1 MRSSRIQFS
10 SIQFT
15 KTRWRTVDSV
25 EIATTR
31 AADSSVKQQKKENL
45 LNNHG
50 TASRDYPG
58 IIPAPFAIAR
68 DYHRSIRL
76 LTQSLVNTDGRV
88 ATSYPLAI
96 ELFSVG
102 RMHPQAGNT
111 TGKNSY
117 IKIEI
122 FPVLSE
128 NG

>member
-1 MRSSRIQFS
+1 MRNSRIQF
-10 SIQFT
+10 T
-15 KTRWRTVDSV
+15 KIVARSRSTATRRLADFV
-25 EIATTR
+25 EKGKR
-31 AADSSVKQQKKENL
+31 EKKKRKS
-45 LNNHG
+45 LNNRG
-50 TASRDYPG
+50 TAAGDYPG

-102 RMHPQAGNT
+102 RVHPEAGNT